1 MTCLILFY
9 FSLDLKADALARTN
23 IKINMEKFLEVS
35 PMMAYLELLYFFPLT
50 LSYAP
55 ARKIPEI
62 GRASLCRPLWG
73 VHNVSPWICNNIESQ
88 LHSDKFCYP
97 TCKFKVTNSNTGN

>member
-35 PMMAYLELLYFFPLT
+35 PMMASLELLYFFPLT
-50 LSYAP
+50 LSYVP
-55 ARKIPEI
+55 ARKIPEECVPFRQSFLVSAI
-62 GRASLCRPLWG
+62 MGSTQCIPLDM
-73 VHNVSPWICNNIESQ
+73 Q
-88 LHSDKFCYP
+88 QY
-97 TCKFKVTNSNTGN
+97 

>member
-35 PMMAYLELLYFFPLT
+35 PMMASLELLYFFPLT
-50 LSYAP
+50 LSYVP
-55 ARKIPEI
+55 ARKIREECVPF
-62 GRASLCRPLWG
+62 RQSFL
-73 VHNVSPWICNNIESQ
+73 VSAIMGSTQCILLDMQ
-88 LHSDKFCYP
+88 QY
-97 TCKFKVTNSNTGN
+97 

>member
-35 PMMAYLELLYFFPLT
+35 PVMAYLELLYFFPLT
-50 LSYAP
+50 LSYARVGHYGEYTMYP
-55 ARKIPEI
+55 LGYATILNHNSILINSVIPLVNL
-62 GRASLCRPLWG
+62 R
-73 VHNVSPWICNNIESQ
+73 
-88 LHSDKFCYP
+88 
-97 TCKFKVTNSNTGN
+97 

>member
-55 ARKIPEI
+55 ARKIPEKCVPFRQSFLVSAI
-62 GRASLCRPLWG
+62 MGSTQCIPLDMQQYLITT
-73 VHNVSPWICNNIESQ
+73 P
-88 LHSDKFCYP
+88 F
-97 TCKFKVTNSNTGN
+97 